1 MAHPCKHVDRFEI
14 SQVSLNDSVAV
25 VQQIE
30 APGGIDAVASERRP
44 YRSVFRTMTPRRAC
58 ASRDVGI
65 IAKSAASLSEKHK
78 LRLRGITVRTKSR
91 HICTPH

>member
-30 APGGIDAVASERRP
+30 RP
-44 YRSVFRTMTPRRAC
+44 AEIALVFRTMTPRRAQRLAGC
-58 ASRDVGI
+58 GYYSKIRSKLAE
-65 IAKSAASLSEKHK
+65 KS
-78 LRLRGITVRTKSR
+78 
-91 HICTPH
+91 

>member
-30 APGGIDAVASERRP
+30 RPVGGCGATGV
-44 YRSVFRTMTPRRAC
+44 RALPPF
-58 ASRDVGI
+58 SG
-65 IAKSAASLSEKHK
+65 L
-78 LRLRGITVRTKSR
+78 
-91 HICTPH
+91 

>member
-30 APGGIDAVASERRP
+30 APGGFP
-44 YRSVFRTMTPRRAC
+44 VFRTMTPRRVRSARSAAPTIGGGAVRLAGC
-58 ASRDVGI
+58 EYYSK
-65 IAKSAASLSEKHK
+65 KSA
-78 LRLRGITVRTKSR
+78 RR
-91 HICTPH
+91 ICREIRQS

>member
-44 YRSVFRTMTPRRAC
+44 YRSVFRTMTPRRVRSAQ
-58 ASRDVGI
+58 
-65 IAKSAASLSEKHK
+65 SAAPTI
-78 LRLRGITVRTKSR
+78 GGTTVRLAGWGYYSENAALKSSAS
-91 HICTPH
+91 